1 MWSFC
6 RSSHK
11 KRISCS
17 AAVFPVQ
24 NPDVSEHSN
33 LSSDSDEE
41 FIVSE
46 SEEKVYTSE
55 TSDDTS
61 DDSSDE
67 QKQQQQPWQIPLSQ
81 QCQAKPHNPL

>member
-1 MWSFC
+1 MCEVC

-11 KRISCS
+11 KRIPYS
-17 AAVFPVQ
+17 AAVFLVQ

-67 QKQQQQPWQIPLSQ
+67 QKQQQQP
-81 QCQAKPHNPL
+81 